1 MTTRDSRSWMW
12 AQALQMLDEADRL
25 QRRFFAEVGA
35 RDRAAPNWEPPVDVF
50 STGDEVWL
58 FFAVPGVAAE
68 QVEVL
73 VDPAGALVVRG
84 ERQLPVV
91 ARAGSIR
98 RLEIPHGRFER
109 RVALPTGRY
118 ELFARQV
125 DRGCLVIGLRRIA

>member
-1 MTTRDSRSWMW
+1 MTTRSPRSWMW
-12 AQALQMLDEADRL
+12 AQALQMLDEAERL
-25 QRRFFAEVGA
+25 QRRFFTEVGT
-35 RDRAAPNWEPPVDVF
+35 REHAAPTWEPPVDVF
-50 STGDEVWL
+50 TADDEVWL

-68 QVEVL
+68 QLQVL

-91 ARAGSIR
+91 ARSGNIR

-109 RVALPTGRY
+109 RVPLPPGRF
-118 ELFARQV
+118 ELFAQQL

>member
-1 MTTRDSRSWMW
+1 MNTRQPRSWMW

-25 QRRFFAEVGA
+25 QRRFFTQVGPQGQ
-35 RDRAAPNWEPPVDVF
+35 AAPAWEPPVDVF
-50 STGDEVWL
+50 TAGDEVWL

-68 QVEVL
+68 QVQVL
-73 VDPAGALVVRG
+73 VDPAGALVVQG

-98 RLEIPHGRFER
+98 RLEIPHGRFAR
-109 RVALPTGRY
+109 RVPLPSGRF
-118 ELFARQV
+118 ELFAQQF